1 MKDALDRIAHHVEKL
16 RDPKT
21 KPGFRVVHWRTIIR
35 IAQDEHDQALERMDS
50 LNAIHADPALTAA
63 HGEPTV

>member
-1 MKDALDRIAHHVEKL
+1 VNEVLDRITHHVEKL

-21 KPGFRVVHWRTIIR
+21 KRGFRIVHWRSLIR
-35 IAQDEHDQALERMDS
+35 LAQDEYDRELAQLDS
-50 LNAIHADPALTAA
+50 LNAVHADPALTAA

>member
-1 MKDALDRIAHHVEKL
+1 VKDALDRIAHHVEKL
-16 RDPKT
+16 RDPRT

-35 IAQDEHDQALERMDS
+35 IAQDEYDQQLEQLAS
-50 LNAIHADPALTAA
+50 LNVVHADPALTAA